1 MSFTYSYQST
11 MTQGA
16 RVYDQRIKNVGTIQS
31 VTYYDPTSYY
41 SRLFGSWPN
50 RNFDTINV
58 LYDGEGAETIYKG
71 ESCANLELESA
82 SAGSNYINNKLWYKF
97 EETVGTTSGDWISN
111 VPGIGAPV
119 GGAPLTTSA
128 GKVGSRCLLL
138 NGTTQYVY
146 GGVTNQ
152 PIDGAVSFSFWIKTT
167 DTTGTIVGFGGGIV
181 NNCERVVRLNA
192 GKVQIFEKNGA
203 GETVYSSTGTVND
216 NNWNQIVCTIAA
228 NDGAWNIFVNKVDV
242 GDGSQNGPG
251 TSNLTVTKTV
261 IGASWL
267 NGTISNYFG
276 GRIDDFRIFSN
287 VLTTNQIKELYD
299 LAN

>member
-1 MSFTYSYQST
+1 MSYTYTYQST
-11 MTQGA
+11 MTQGV
-16 RVYDQRIKNVGTIQS
+16 RVYDERIKNVGTIQS
-31 VTYYDPTSYY
+31 VVYYDPTSYY
-41 SRLFGSWPN
+41 IRLYGSWPN
-50 RNFDTINV
+50 RNFDRINV
-58 LYDGEGAETIYKG
+58 LFDGEGAEISYKG
-71 ESCANLELESA
+71 ESCADLELESA
-82 SAGSNYINNKLWYKF
+82 SAGANYANMKLWYKF
-97 EETVGTTSGDWISN
+97 EETAGTTSGDWISN
-111 VPGIGAPV
+111 VYGTGAPT
-119 GGAPLTTSA
+119 GTAPSTTTA
-128 GKVGSRCLLL
+128 GKVGTRCLLL

-167 DTTGTIVGFGGGIV
+167 DATGTIVGFGGGIV

-216 NNWNQIVCTIAA
+216 NNWKQIVCTIAA

-251 TSNLTVTKTV
+251 TSNLAVTKTV

-276 GRIDDFRIFSN
+276 GRIDDLRIFSN